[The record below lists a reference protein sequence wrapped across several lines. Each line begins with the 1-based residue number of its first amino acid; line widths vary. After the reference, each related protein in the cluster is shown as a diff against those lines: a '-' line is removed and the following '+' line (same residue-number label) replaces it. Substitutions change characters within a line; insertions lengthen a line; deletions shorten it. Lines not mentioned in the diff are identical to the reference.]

1 MKKSRRKLFHGLG
14 LFISLGFAVPAMQGG
29 SSLPQGVQADMVLV
43 EKGARRLTLLS
54 GGRVLKTYRVA
65 LGRNPNGPKVGVGD
79 CKTPEGTY
87 VIDYRNPKSRNHLAL
102 HISYPNPS
110 DIKRANELG
119 VSPGGEIMIHGIRN
133 GFGWIGP
140 LHRLVNWTKG
150 CIAVTNKE
158 IEEIWR
164 AVPDGTRIEIR
175 P

>member
-1 MKKSRRKLFHGLG
+1 MPRAKLLLGLG
-14 LFISLGFAVPAMQGG
+14 LFISLGFAVPAIQGG
-29 SSLPQGVQADMVLV
+29 SSLPKGVQADMVLV

-54 GGRVLKTYRVA
+54 GGHVLKTYRIA
-65 LGRNPNGPKVGVGD
+65 LGRNPHGPKVGVGD

>member
-1 MKKSRRKLFHGLG
+1 
-14 LFISLGFAVPAMQGG
+14 
-29 SSLPQGVQADMVLV
+29 MVLV

-54 GGRVLKTYRVA
+54 GGRALKTYRIT

-119 VSPGGEIMIHGIRN
+119 VSPGGEIMIHGVRN

-150 CIAVTNKE
+150 CIAVTNKD
-158 IEEIWR
+158 IGEIWR